1 MRTCVRMIA
10 CVLLPL
16 LDLRA
21 ALGERRERLR
31 EPVAVAPPGGG
42 PSRIGE
48 VSPAARALGVR
59 SGMRLGEAVDIC
71 PGLGFVPPDPTRI
84 GTIHERALTRL
95 ESVGAE
101 TESKRPGEIFFSTVG
116 IERLHGG
123 PEGVLGAAR
132 RVLGPDPVLAVAPTR
147 LAAVALARQSCRA
160 VEGGAPRT
168 GPGGTPLLAPD
179 RLRTFLSGLPV
190 TALAG
195 RLDLPP
201 AAERDL
207 FHTLERLGLKRL
219 GNLTALTAD
228 QVADRFGP
236 PGSRARELAL
246 GREERI
252 RPRRPRVTIDAAVE
266 LPEEASG
273 AQLRAALALLC
284 DRMAVRLGAAGQTA
298 RALAFEAELA
308 GGGSWNRELV
318 PRRPTASATLFGVL
332 LASTP
337 EQLPRPA
344 VGLRLRVTAAASADP
359 EQLEVTPRPEE
370 VRRARLDEAARQVRA
385 ATGETGLMRVLGA
398 EVGSRLPE
406 RRVFLTPYLAE

>member
-1 MRTCVRMIA
+1 
-10 CVLLPL
+10 
-16 LDLRA
+16 
-21 ALGERRERLR
+21 
-31 EPVAVAPPGGG
+31 
-42 PSRIGE
+42 
-48 VSPAARALGVR
+48 
-59 SGMRLGEAVDIC
+59 MRLSEAVDIC
-71 PGLGFVPPDPTRI
+71 PGLGFAPPDPTRT

-95 ESVGAE
+95 ESVGAG
-101 TESKRPGEIFFSTVG
+101 TESKRPGEIFFSTAG

-123 PEGVLGAAR
+123 PEGVLGAVR
-132 RVLGPDPVLAVAPTR
+132 RALGPDPVLAVAPTR
-147 LAAVALARQSCRA
+147 LAAVALARQSGRA
-160 VEGGAPRT
+160 VEGDASGS
-168 GPGGTPLLAPD
+168 GPGGTALLAPD
-179 RLRTFLSGLPV
+179 RLHAFLSGLPV
-190 TALAG
+190 TALRG

-201 AAERDL
+201 AAERGL
-207 FHTLERLGLKRL
+207 FRTLERLGLERL

-246 GREERI
+246 GREGRI
-252 RPRRPRVTIDAAVE
+252 RPRRPRAMIDAAVE

-273 AQLRAALALLC
+273 AQLRAGLALLC
-284 DRMAVRLGAAGQTA
+284 DRMAVRLATTGQTA
-298 RALAFEAELA
+298 RALAFEAELT

-344 VGLRLRVTAAASADP
+344 LGLRLRVIATATADP

-385 ATGETGLMRVLGA
+385 ATGETGLMRVLEV

-406 RRVFLTPYLAE
+406 RRVFLTPYLTR